1 MTRDSLRKEKRS
13 QNTHRGADT
22 YACTQKSHI
31 YKHPLAL
38 GMSYSTSFGEF
49 MRKNAIS
56 KCRYL
61 DIQDGELNKAL
72 FSMKHHLVTGI

>member
-1 MTRDSLRKEKRS
+1 MTNVSLRKRKRS
-13 QNTHRGADT
+13 QNTHRDAYT
-22 YACTQKSHI
+22 YACMQNSHI

-38 GMSYSTSFGEF
+38 AMSYPTSSGEF
-49 MRKNAIS
+49 MRKNAVS

-72 FSMKHHLVTGI
+72 FALKHHSFTGI